1 LEYEKEIAIQLLF
14 TGIIRRINSAN
25 TALVSLVAR
34 PRPFQHRLALN
45 HLMDLAFS
53 RLINPQPFAD
63 QINKLLPLFL
73 QQFSGLFT
81 SN

>member
-14 TGIIRRINSAN
+14 TGIIHRTN
-25 TALVSLVAR
+25 L
-34 PRPFQHRLALN
+34 PMGFQHRLALN